1 MQKKFARPWVL
12 TEQDT
17 GDSALAF
24 LTGAEWTPTGQY
36 PPPQEEAREF
46 TETTL
51 LNYVLGQMP
60 KERETMPSQIT
71 EPKEKD
77 K

>member
-1 MQKKFARPWVL
+1 MQQKSI
-12 TEQDT
+12 QQ
-17 GDSALAF
+17 SA
-24 LTGAEWTPTGQY
+24 EI
-36 PPPQEEAREF
+36 REF

-51 LNYVLGQMP
+51 LNYVLGQMS

-77 K
+77 E